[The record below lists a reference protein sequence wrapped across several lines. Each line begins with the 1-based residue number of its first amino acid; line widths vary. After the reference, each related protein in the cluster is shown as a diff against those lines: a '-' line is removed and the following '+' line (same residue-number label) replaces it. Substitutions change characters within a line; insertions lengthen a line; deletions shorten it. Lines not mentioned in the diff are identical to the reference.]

1 MSAHEREK
9 KQKERKKTIW
19 WISNTNAYYIYN
31 HYAYC
36 MLKCLLYNYVYY
48 IYKVKRVRM
57 LLDKKTDE
65 LMGQIIFGPAIK
77 PNT

>member
-1 MSAHEREK
+1 MKEREETER
-9 KQKERKKTIW
+9 ERKEDNLMYQILML
-19 WISNTNAYYIYN
+19 IIYIIIMLIV
-31 HYAYC
+31 C
-36 MLKCLLYNYVYY
+36 LKCLLYNYVYY

>member
-1 MSAHEREK
+1 ML
-9 KQKERKKTIW
+9 IV
-19 WISNTNAYYIYN
+19 
-31 HYAYC
+31 C
-36 MLKCLLYNYVYY
+36 LKCLLYNYVYY

-57 LLDKKTDE
+57 LLDKKTGE